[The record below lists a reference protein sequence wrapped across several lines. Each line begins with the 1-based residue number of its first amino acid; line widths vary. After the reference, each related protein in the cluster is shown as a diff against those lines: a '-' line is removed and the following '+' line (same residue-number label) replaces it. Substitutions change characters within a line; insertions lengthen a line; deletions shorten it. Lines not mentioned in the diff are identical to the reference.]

1 MTSDLAYVGRDDDTW
16 RVYVNQQ
23 QVGQFDSEA
32 DATGFLAAVDQFRS
46 GIAEVDEAAL
56 QTIHERI
63 HDLDPASINDTV
75 RLAHDL
81 IEIALAERQVVAGV
95 PGSPDD
101 KLAALTGGVAKSAP
115 ARYTLGPVYVPGVPD
130 GHDEQVDADTLQ
142 KSIWQWVQDGDRT
155 IYLQH
160 TDRPAGEMV
169 EILTWPQQVTT
180 GLTIDGVE
188 KQHTF
193 PEMTP
198 FMGVIWE
205 PWAWDLVEAGALRGY
220 SIGGTARRVEVDLTE
235 QG

>member
-1 MTSDLAYVGRDDDTW
+1 MNELAYIGHDGESW
-16 RVYVNQQ
+16 RVFVEQQ
-23 QVGQFDSEA
+23 QVGQFDTEA

-46 GIAEVDEAAL
+46 GIDDVDDEAL
-56 QTIHERI
+56 QAIHERI
-63 HDLDPASINDTV
+63 HTIPVDELNDTV

-81 IEIALAERQVVAGV
+81 IEISLAERQVVAGV
-95 PGSPDD
+95 NGDPET
-101 KLAALTGGVAKSAP
+101 KLAALQAGVAKSAP

-130 GHDEQVDADTLQ
+130 GHDETIDADTLQ

-160 TDRPAGEMV
+160 TDKPAGQMV
-169 EILTWPQQVTT
+169 EILTWPQEVTT
-180 GLTIDGVE
+180 GLTVDGVE

-220 SIGGTARRVEVDLTE
+220 SIGGKARRVEVNLSE
-235 QG
+235 

>member
-1 MTSDLAYVGRDDDTW
+1 MVSNELAYIGTDGDTF

-23 QVGQFDSEA
+23 QVGAFDTEA
-32 DATGFLAAVDQFRS
+32 EATGFMAAVDQFRS
-46 GIAEVDEAAL
+46 TIADVETDGL
-56 QTIHERI
+56 NSIHERI
-63 HDLDPASINDTV
+63 HTLEVDELTDTV

-95 PGSPDD
+95 PGDPDD
-101 KLAALTGGVAKSAP
+101 KLAALQAGVAKSAP

-130 GHDEQVDADTLQ
+130 GHDETIDADTLQ

-160 TDRPAGEMV
+160 TDKPAGEMV

-180 GLTIDGVE
+180 GLTVDGVT

-205 PWAWDLVEAGALRGY
+205 PWAWDLVDAGALRGY
-220 SIGGTARRVEVDLTE
+220 SIGGKARRVEVDLAD
-235 QG
+235 